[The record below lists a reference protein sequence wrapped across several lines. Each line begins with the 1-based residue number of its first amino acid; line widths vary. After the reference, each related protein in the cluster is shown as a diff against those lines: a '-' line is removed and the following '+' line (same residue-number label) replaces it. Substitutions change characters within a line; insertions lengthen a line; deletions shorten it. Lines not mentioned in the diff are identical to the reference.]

1 MRVIERKRFLV
12 RTVTASDC
20 LCNLPDLQ
28 PYAPS
33 AFPLDLFIVA
43 AGFEERV
50 LEVARRLR
58 HDSTPVNQEILVG
71 NYRTNVSDNQHR
83 YKELEP
89 ILTSFG
95 AVITGF
101 DADDPLEVVSAIMD
115 ALQRRPSTALR
126 IGFDVSGASSTLIL
140 AVMATLARFSQPIDV
155 TVFYTTAEIYDQP
168 RKDGPNTLM
177 LEERREI
184 GIGTEPLSVP
194 FGGYHHDHLPVSV
207 IALPS
212 LYTERLEACLAHL
225 NVGPITGSADNLYW
239 LLPATGADEHK
250 WRQNDTRQAVMELM
264 LRLQGR
270 EEEGIENEV
279 IRADDMA
286 TCDVLDYADTARLLV
301 DRIDNLPGRNISIVH
316 MGSKL
321 QAIGVALAAAARS
334 EVAVLTVRPAS
345 FNASKYSA
353 GIGQTFT
360 LQFPDFAAVVKSIEN
375 IGTLDVSSP

>member
-33 AFPLDLFIVA
+33 AGYLDFFIVA

-50 LEVARRLR
+50 LEVPRRLR
-58 HDSTPVNQEILVG
+58 DNGTPVNGEILVA
-71 NYRTNVSDNQHR
+71 NYRTNVSDNQRR

-89 ILTSFG
+89 TLASFG
-95 AVITGF
+95 VVMTGF
-101 DADDPLEVVSAIMD
+101 DADDPLEVVSAITD

-126 IGFDVSGASSTLIL
+126 VGFDVSGASSTLIL
-140 AVMATLARFSQPIDV
+140 AVMAALSRLSQPITL
-155 TVFYTTAEIYDQP
+155 TVFYTTAETYDQP
-168 RKDGPNTLM
+168 RTDGRETLV
-177 LEERREI
+177 LEEQRET

-194 FGGYHHDHLPVSV
+194 FGGHHHDHLPVSV

-212 LYTERLEACLAHL
+212 LYTGRLEACLAHL

-250 WRQNDTRQAVMELM
+250 WRQDHTLQAVRELM

-270 EEEGIENEV
+270 EDEGAESEV

-286 TCDVLDYADTARLLV
+286 TCDVLDYADTARRLV
-301 DRIDNLPGRNISIVH
+301 DRIDDLPGRNISIVH

-353 GIGQTFT
+353 GIGQTFV
-360 LQFPDFAAVVKSIEN
+360 LHFPDLDAVVKSIAG
-375 IGTLDVSSP
+375 IGTLDVSCP